1 MITLPNSI
9 VFEEVTERL
18 QRGEIVTILLRG
30 ISMQPLLRNGK
41 DKVTLA
47 PIGDHILQKGNIV
60 LFHIDAP
67 HPTYLLHRII
77 KIEGDRYTMQGDNC
91 VSKEVAT
98 RDAIVGILKE
108 IRRPN
113 GKVQSCESIGWR
125 WLSCYALCRKR
136 IHNLARKCFNTKARR
151 WESLLYFILLAILMW
166 APLNGLG
173 IPMDNFIF
181 GIRIDHLYH
190 ASIYLFCAFF
200 WQDWLHR
207 NMKPVLL
214 LAILTGIVTEFVQYL
229 LPYRGFDI
237 NDLIANIL
245 GATIGWFALWLYFRK
260 KEKLTKHQHQ

>member
-30 ISMQPLLRNGK
+30 ISMQPLLHNGK

-47 PIGDHILQKGNIV
+47 PIGDHILQKGDVV
-60 LFHIDAP
+60 LFRLNIP
-67 HPTYLLHRII
+67 QPIYLLHRII
-77 KIEGDRYTMQGDNC
+77 EIDGDRYTMQGDNC
-91 VSKEVAT
+91 VSKEIAS

-113 GKVQSCESIGWR
+113 GKVQPCSGLGWEL
-125 WLSCYALCRKR
+125 LSAYALCRKHV
-136 IHNLARKCFNTKARR
+136 HNLARKCLNEKARR
-151 WESLLYFILLAILMW
+151 WEAPLYFIMLAILMW

-200 WQDWLHR
+200 WQDWLNR
-207 NMKPVLL
+207 NMKLVLL

-245 GATIGWFALWLYFRK
+245 GATIGWFALWMHLK
-260 KEKLTKHQHQ
+260 KRIA

>member
-151 WESLLYFILLAILMW
+151 WESPLYFILLAILMW

-245 GATIGWFALWLYFRK
+245 GAILGWSIVFLH
-260 KEKLTKHQHQ
+260 EKN

>member
-47 PIGDHILQKGNIV
+47 PIGDHILQKGDIV

-136 IHNLARKCFNTKARR
+136 IHNLARKYLNTKARR
-151 WESLLYFILLAILMW
+151 WESPLYFILLAILMW

-245 GATIGWFALWLYFRK
+245 GAILGWSIVFLH
-260 KEKLTKHQHQ
+260 EKN